1 MLDIIIVSVPGTVS
15 RLPPAAPALLKASVE
30 QHGFSCKTID
40 YNIRLYSESC
50 YSHDL
55 ETYYTTGINQDQL
68 PIAQTLINTWA
79 DELAAMPAR
88 FIGISV
94 FTYQNRVA
102 TQMLCQALRERTQCQ
117 IILGGQGLADGGLE
131 GVVSFGQQLC
141 DQGLADYYI
150 RSEGEISLVELLRG
164 NVNWPGINSNTFQQV
179 DDLDSLPYPNYDDYL
194 LDQYSAPRLPVT
206 GSRGCV
212 RSCSFCDIH
221 EHWKFRWR
229 SGQNLANELIHLN
242 QKYHVQDFS
251 FTDSLINGN
260 YKEFN
265 RFIEILANYNQTA
278 AQPITWSSQ
287 FIVRSITQS
296 SPHYWQKIAQSGG
309 RELAIGVET
318 GSDRVRKHMNKQFT
332 NQELDHA
339 MSMMHQHGITCVF
352 LMIFGYP
359 TETEQ
364 DFQDTL
370 DMFDRYAKYKDIVVN
385 IEFGSTLG
393 ILPGTP
399 LYRHAQEWHIE
410 LDKYENNWIALDN
423 PDLTL
428 ETRLARRQQ
437 AIAHAQ
443 HLGYQFT
450 TSAAEHMLKI
460 IKNNMDMFNKRNLIK
475 KKFLFKQTRQE

>member
-1 MLDIIIVSVPGTVS
+1 MFDIVIISVPGTVS

-30 QHGFSCKTID
+30 QAGFTCKTVD
-40 YNIRLYSESC
+40 YNIRLYSEPC

-55 ETYYTTGINQDQL
+55 ETYFTTGINQDQEPL
-68 PIAQTLINTWA
+68 ARTMIDAWAQ
-79 DELAAMPAR
+79 ELSQLDAAY
-88 FIGISV
+88 IGISV

-102 TQMLCQALRERTQCQ
+102 TQMFCQAIRACSTAQ
-117 IILGGQGLADGGLE
+117 IVLGGQGLADGGLE
-131 GVVSFGQQLC
+131 GSTNFGQQLI
-141 DQGLADYYI
+141 DQGLADFYI
-150 RSEGEISLVELLRG
+150 RSEGEVSLVQLLQG
-164 NVNWPGINSNTFQQV
+164 NLGHPGINSETFQQV
-179 DDLDSLPYPNYDDYL
+179 EDLDSLPFPNYDDYDL
-194 LDQYSAPRLPVT
+194 AQYSAPRLPVT

-229 SGQNLANELIHLN
+229 SGENLAQELIYLN
-242 QKYHVQDFS
+242 QRYDVVDFA

-265 RFIEILANYNQTA
+265 RFIEILAQYNQTA

-287 FIVRSITQS
+287 FIIRSVTQS
-296 SPHYWQKIAQSGG
+296 SEHYWKTIAASGA

-332 NQELDHA
+332 NLELDHA
-339 MSMMHQHGITCVF
+339 MAMMHRHGITCIF

-359 TETEQ
+359 TETAE

-370 DMFDRYAKYKDIVVN
+370 DMFDRYVQYRDIVTN

-399 LYRHAQEWHIE
+399 LYRHAAEWNIE
-410 LDKYENNWIALDN
+410 LDKYENNWVALDN

-437 AIAHAQ
+437 AIEHARN
-443 HLGYQFT
+443 LGYQFS

-460 IKNNMDMFNKRNLIK
+460 IENNIGMFNKRNLVK
-475 KKFLFKQTRQE
+475 KKFMLRQTQLG